1 MAMTK
6 AEKAEMQALRD
17 RLALVS
23 ALRWTEAVAP
33 DVPVPAYGEPA
44 TSGWAHNPHAMRV
57 DQMWSESQ
65 AHGWGA
71 ARGRDTASQR
81 GRALYSTRLLA
92 LRAMR
97 HAVELDCAAR
107 LAQVDKMIEAEV
119 TK

>member
-6 AEKAEMQALRD
+6 AEKAELQGLRD

-33 DVPVPAYGEPA
+33 DLPAPAYGEPA
-44 TSGWAHNPHAMRV
+44 TSGWDR
-57 DQMWSESQ
+57 DGLRSWSESHR
-65 AHGWGA
+65 HGSGPA
-71 ARGRDTASQR
+71 PEPGRSGYQR
-81 GRALYSTRLLA
+81 GRALYSSKLLA

-97 HAVELDCAAR
+97 HKVELECAAR

>member
-6 AEKAEMQALRD
+6 AEKAELQGLRD
-17 RLALVS
+17 RLALIS
-23 ALRWTEAVAP
+23 ALRWTELVAP
-33 DVPVPAYGEPA
+33 DVLVPAYGEA
-44 TSGWAHNPHAMRV
+44 TSGWDYNKHAHRV
-57 DQMWSESQ
+57 DVMWSESH
-65 AHGWGA
+65 ASGWGA

-81 GRALYSTRLLA
+81 GRALYSSKLLA

-97 HAVELDCAAR
+97 HAVELECAAR